1 MNQYTKP
8 TLSLLTVATNT
19 GSASSCKTGTVE
31 TKELIAFLE
40 DMGLAEGSFSATESC
55 DLPVGE
61 FDPAF
66 SGYCKFSGAIQVF
79 YS

>member
-31 TKELIAFLE
+31 AKELIAFLK
-40 DMGLAEGSFSATESC
+40 DMGLEEDSFSAIESC
-55 DLPVGE
+55 TIQVGD
-61 FDPAF
+61 FDSAF
-66 SGYCKFSGAIQVF
+66 SSYCKFSGAVQVF